1 MKEEKEIKI
10 LAIESSC
17 DETAAAVIR
26 NGRRVAVLGDMYE
39 LGDKAKN
46 AHFKIGEY
54 ARDKVDLLIVI
65 GEQINNFKDG
75 FKNDNIIMY
84 NTKEECIKELKS
96 IVKKNDVILIKASR
110 GMKLEYVVKSL
121 EEM

>member
-1 MKEEKEIKI
+1 MFDIIYFAPER
-10 LAIESSC
+10 AQ
-17 DETAAAVIR
+17 
-26 NGRRVAVLGDMYE
+26 GR
-39 LGDKAKN
+39 
-46 AHFKIGEY
+46 
-54 ARDKVDLLIVI
+54 
-65 GEQINNFKDG
+65 
-75 FKNDNIIMY
+75 NDNIIMY

>member
-1 MKEEKEIKI
+1 
-10 LAIESSC
+10 
-17 DETAAAVIR
+17 
-26 NGRRVAVLGDMYE
+26 MYE